1 MKPRDPSTP
10 RSAPA
15 VGRTQPDVP
24 ARPVDVVIAVV
35 LAGAA
40 LAGLLGLGA
49 SPAIA
54 RFALEATLAVVMV
67 VWACDRRRSP
77 TALLLPLAIFGL
89 VWLQLVPLP
98 DSLLVRMAPIS
109 GGAWKVAHEG
119 VPGAWGRISIDPA
132 ATATAAR
139 RLLLGVGCFLVVRDI
154 AASAGI
160 RRWLAAALAFAAALI
175 WGLGVA
181 FPRDGHEELLLGI
194 VDLSGPLFFWA
205 SSLLAPVETA
215 GVANLGLVTVGRW
228 RYPVTD
234 GLVGDGF
241 GSFISSNQ
249 FAGAMCLTL
258 PLLLAAWLWIV
269 RDRLPAWI
277 GVVGAVVIGAAAAW
291 TVGVRADSRAGGAAI
306 VVGCIAFL
314 ALTARER
321 WWRLTLAGVVGL
333 TATVLAALAA
343 AALGLMPGFVT
354 LVPEHLRPTLARLLA
369 DNRSL
374 GIRVGLRM
382 VRASPV
388 AGTGLDSYAEVFSR
402 FQPGEGTMFY
412 AHNDYVQWIAET
424 GLIGGVLAAAC
435 GFFVVRRGSAWL
447 QTRHGVERILAAG
460 VAAAAIGFASHEVFE
475 WNMHL
480 PAIALVAAIVAG
492 MAAPAACGAA
502 TTGSSFAWLR
512 IPAAIAVVAA
522 VVATTGFL
530 FRDMMTERAAK
541 HVRTAL
547 LADRI
552 ALQDPK
558 RPPPPRA
565 DLEAA
570 IAAAGAQAARWDPAN
585 ADLPLLLGQA
595 HLHLAARAAGAIDRD
610 AQERAAA
617 EWFTKARR
625 RRAICF
631 GLPEPVAPPA
641 KPPVPVTASRP
652 PGP

>member
-1 MKPRDPSTP
+1 
-10 RSAPA
+10 
-15 VGRTQPDVP
+15 
-24 ARPVDVVIAVV
+24 
-35 LAGAA
+35 
-40 LAGLLGLGA
+40 
-49 SPAIA
+49 
-54 RFALEATLAVVMV
+54 
-67 VWACDRRRSP
+67 
-77 TALLLPLAIFGL
+77 
-89 VWLQLVPLP
+89 
-98 DSLLVRMAPIS
+98 
-109 GGAWKVAHEG
+109 
-119 VPGAWGRISIDPA
+119 
-132 ATATAAR
+132 
-139 RLLLGVGCFLVVRDI
+139 
-154 AASAGI
+154 
-160 RRWLAAALAFAAALI
+160 
-175 WGLGVA
+175 
-181 FPRDGHEELLLGI
+181 
-194 VDLSGPLFFWA
+194 
-205 SSLLAPVETA
+205 
-215 GVANLGLVTVGRW
+215 
-228 RYPVTD
+228 
-234 GLVGDGF
+234 
-241 GSFISSNQ
+241 
-249 FAGAMCLTL
+249 
-258 PLLLAAWLWIV
+258 
-269 RDRLPAWI
+269 
-277 GVVGAVVIGAAAAW
+277 
-291 TVGVRADSRAGGAAI
+291 
-306 VVGCIAFL
+306 
-314 ALTARER
+314 
-321 WWRLTLAGVVGL
+321 
-333 TATVLAALAA
+333 
-343 AALGLMPGFVT
+343 
-354 LVPEHLRPTLARLLA
+354 
-369 DNRSL
+369 
-374 GIRVGLRM
+374 M

-541 HVRTAL
+541 HMRTAL

-570 IAAAGAQAARWDPAN
+570 IAAAGAQATRWDPAN

-610 AQERAAA
+610 AQESAAA